1 MSLYEYN
8 QGFGNGAIAGRS
20 AVAAAEREADSAIAD
35 WKAYSSKLKDRLA
48 ESEKKTVVKEAYLA
62 GREAQYR
69 ALREALQQLD
79 PSSPVLSELQR
90 ISGLAMAESFAQNGY
105 HYDPEKELL
114 RKA

>member
-1 MSLYEYN
+1 MSLLDYN
-8 QGFGNGAIAGRS
+8 QGFGAGRA
-20 AVAAAEREADSAIAD
+20 AVAAVNRDADSAIAE
-35 WKAYSSKLKDRLA
+35 WKAYSGKLKDRLA

-79 PSSPVLSELQR
+79 PNNPVLSELQR
-90 ISGLAMAESFAQNGY
+90 ISGLAMAESFAKNGY

-114 RKA
+114 RKV